1 MSCRGL
7 CSYVPMAGNMIAGNE
22 KFGDLK
28 LDRFGVATVR
38 VAHLPEIN
46 VLKIPENVSYEEA
59 AAASM
64 TLLTSWHMLVGRAK
78 IKPGQTVLVMGGS
91 SGVGIFGI
99 QIAKLYGCVVI
110 ATASPDKLERLKET
124 WSRLCRG
131 S

>member
-1 MSCRGL
+1 MSCRVCAACTDGREYDCRQRKIWGFETGPL
-7 CSYVPMAGNMIAGNE
+7 WGGYCE
-22 KFGDLK
+22 
-28 LDRFGVATVR
+28 

-46 VLKIPENVSYEEA
+46 VLKIPDNVSYEEA

-99 QIAKLYGCVVI
+99 QIAKTVRMCSHCHSKPRQTGK
-110 ATASPDKLERLKET
+110 AQRT